1 MTSIQHDLNDGLVF
15 VLVVTYTAPL
25 SAIDAMMPAH
35 RRFLDEHFAAGEFLA
50 SGPRAPRTG
59 GVIIARAAD
68 RDAIWALIA
77 ADPFTRDGLATY
89 DVHAFLPTRGPFAL
103 PLRDSTAPVRAQPHL
118 PTADTPQSGHL
129 ALQKE
134 TTI

>member
-1 MTSIQHDLNDGLVF
+1 
-15 VLVVTYTAPL
+15 
-25 SAIDAMMPAH
+25 MPAH

-50 SGPRAPRTG
+50 SGPQVPRTG

-68 RDAIWALIA
+68 RDAIEQLVA

-89 DVHAFLPTRGPFAL
+89 DVHAFLPTRGPLAL
-103 PLRDSTAPVRAQPHL
+103 AAPRRHRARPGL
-118 PTADTPQSGHL
+118 TPPPTARTSTSGHL

>member
-1 MTSIQHDLNDGLVF
+1 MTSIHPDPHDGLVF
-15 VLVVTYTAPL
+15 VLVVTYTASL
-25 SAIDAMMPAH
+25 SAIDAVMPAH

-50 SGPRAPRTG
+50 SGPQAPRTG

-68 RDAIWALIA
+68 RDAIERLIA

-103 PLRDSTAPVRAQPHL
+103 PLRDSTAPVPA
-118 PTADTPQSGHL
+118 
-129 ALQKE
+129 
-134 TTI
+134 